1 MNYASR
7 AHHGVTGAIVPA
19 MIVLLLPYRPLE
31 WTRRCPGV
39 VDKTTGKDKRA
50 GRLALKSTETPG
62 IVIKS
67 IIQRSFP
74 FVRRS
79 RSVSGFPQRPLSL
92 FRNKQIGGFNT
103 PRLRRMK
110 LSSTQ
115 RDYIIIITNSPPLCN
130 LADVSGYE

>member
-74 FVRRS
+74 FVPFEAVPFRD
-79 RSVSGFPQRPLSL
+79 FPNGRYLY
-92 FRNKQIGGFNT
+92 FVINKSEDLMLPG
-103 PRLRRMK
+103 
-110 LSSTQ
+110 
-115 RDYIIIITNSPPLCN
+115 
-130 LADVSGYE
+130 